1 MNIDIDFNQAPLLL
15 IWEVTRACE
24 LACQHCRA
32 SAINCRDRMELTLE
46 EGKTL
51 LDQTA
56 AMGTSLVVFTGG
68 GIRFNAM
75 TLKI

>member
-1 MNIDIDFNQAPLLL
+1 
-15 IWEVTRACE
+15 
-24 LACQHCRA
+24 
-32 SAINCRDRMELTLE
+32 MELTLE